1 MYDALVEVLRDLW
14 AFAFLKKPIFEA
26 SIDTVSVQKSST
38 QQPQPP
44 ASLQQQQQQKA
55 GYSLESRICYVT
67 QPQVRCLHFASNSF
81 DSLRGLLG
89 YGEKVSVVQHK
100 NTWAF
105 VESASVQ
112 GWVESKFLTEN
123 KHSVFPQLHS
133 GQVYGAN
140 NAETKKLRQ
149 YLNDELL
156 GGLLQLALQ
165 SAEFVIYQLRLSGT
179 KVAWPL
185 ERPRLP
191 GMWQSILV
199 GKRGVFIGQEPKTG
213 SVLEGNERKEPFI
226 AFVESVT
233 PDNSIVISYV
243 GRSESGMYEKKEC
256 TRTQWQQWSPVFISF
271 T

>member
-1 MYDALVEVLRDLW
+1 MYGALIEVLRDLW
-14 AFAFLKKPIFEA
+14 AFLFLKTPGSETPKDIVLLPE
-26 SIDTVSVQKSST
+26 KST
-38 QQPQPP
+38 QQPQSPTVLP
-44 ASLQQQQQQKA
+44 QQKA
-55 GYSLESRICYVT
+55 QKAGFSLENRICYVT
-67 QPQVRCLHFASNSF
+67 QPQVRCLHSAHTSF
-81 DSLRGLLG
+81 DTLRGLLS
-89 YGEKVSVVQHK
+89 YGDKVRVIQHK
-100 NTWAF
+100 NGWAF

-123 KHSVFPQLHS
+123 TQSVFPQLHS

-156 GGLLQLALQ
+156 GGVLQMVLQ
-165 SAEFVIYQLRLSGT
+165 SSEFVMYRLSLSGT

-185 ERPRLP
+185 ERPRVP

-199 GKRGVFIGQEPKTG
+199 GKRGVFITPEPKTG
-213 SVLEGNERKEPFI
+213 SVLECKDKKEPFI

-233 PDNSIVISYV
+233 PDDSIVISYV

-256 TRTQWQQWSPVFISF
+256 TRTQWQQWRPVFISF